1 MPDCSGIA
9 ERRIQTGIRGT
20 DDDVCLDRVLDCQEG
35 AGALSCH
42 VDALALDDRVRTSG
56 VDILEYAQ
64 AALLSAVA
72 FHRAQPFLSTTTN
85 LAGRMSRTKLSADA
99 VKRNAFGGKDNLVAK
114 LAHCQRADALRVADR
129 HQLLWRHDDHGI
141 RALELVHRLF
151 YRFLNRG
158 GVQALVNDD
167 VGDDLRVRAGVENSP
182 FQLQFLLER
191 LRIDQSAV
199 EGKGHGA
206 LDVADNQR
214 LHVRALRGAGGIQYM
229 ANRHAAAA
237 QIGQYLLIKG
247 VRHQADVAVGT
258 DHAVVVDR
266 DAAAL
271 LASVLQGVE
280 RHVGVSDNAWGI
292 FRRENSKT
300 PHAS

>member
-1 MPDCSGIA
+1 M
-9 ERRIQTGIRGT
+9 
-20 DDDVCLDRVLDCQEG
+20 
-35 AGALSCH
+35 
-42 VDALALDDRVRTSG
+42 
-56 VDILEYAQ
+56 
-64 AALLSAVA
+64 A
-72 FHRAQPFLSTTTN
+72 FHRAHAVFVDDNN
-85 LAGRMSRTKLSADA
+85 LARTDVADKLSADA

-141 RALELVHRLF
+141 CALELVHRLF
-151 YRFLNRG
+151 YRFLNRS

-237 QIGQYLLIKG
+237 QVGQYLLIKG
-247 VRHQADVAVGT
+247 VRNQADVAVGT

-292 FRRENSKT
+292 FRRENSKNT
-300 PHAS
+300 ARFMNLIKHQKFPFPVWFQSLYFLPSAAGKPQPFRRLTDGTTWKIIRPEVSS